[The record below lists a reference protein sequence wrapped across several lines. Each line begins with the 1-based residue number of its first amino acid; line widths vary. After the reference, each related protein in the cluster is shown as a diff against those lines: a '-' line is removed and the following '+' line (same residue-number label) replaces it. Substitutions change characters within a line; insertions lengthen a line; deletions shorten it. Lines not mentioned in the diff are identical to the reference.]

1 MGSPSWPAKD
11 HASQRSLCRCSQR
24 SRGRRQWPLLL
35 PLLVLQ
41 PLFLP
46 LLMLLQP
53 LNGKPE
59 LTGITIFVDWRTVH
73 LQRCPHKAL
82 QSPQIK
88 VLLLLWPL
96 LLCNHNKSTVRI
108 KNSWIH
114 LSIVSTIRKNPNY
127 DVIILNKR
135 QQQQVVK
142 SCGFVCFFF
151 KKKWCSNQLS
161 QKREC
166 HVQ

>member
-1 MGSPSWPAKD
+1 MTTAIMQPQQVNSSYKEQLD
-11 HASQRSLCRCSQR
+11 SFINRFNNKEESER
-24 SRGRRQWPLLL
+24 LLK
-35 PLLVLQ
+35 LL
-41 PLFLP
+41 
-46 LLMLLQP
+46 
-53 LNGKPE
+53 
-59 LTGITIFVDWRTVH
+59 
-73 LQRCPHKAL
+73 
-82 QSPQIK
+82 
-88 VLLLLWPL
+88 
-96 LLCNHNKSTVRI
+96 
-108 KNSWIH
+108 
-114 LSIVSTIRKNPNY
+114 PNY